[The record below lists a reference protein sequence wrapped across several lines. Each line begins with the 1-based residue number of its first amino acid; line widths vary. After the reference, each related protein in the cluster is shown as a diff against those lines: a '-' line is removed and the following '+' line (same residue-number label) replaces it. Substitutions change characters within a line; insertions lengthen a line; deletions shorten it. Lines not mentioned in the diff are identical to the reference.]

1 MTDLRMTVMPRR
13 DHRIQREGLGR
24 GARVCAVL
32 LIAVGAALQV
42 VAAGA
47 ATMTDR
53 IVAIVNKE
61 LIMLSELRAE
71 TSGEEQRIREQYR
84 GAELQRRLQQLE
96 YIALSRMIE
105 RRLQLQF
112 AQARGMEVSDEE
124 VSQAI
129 RQLEKQGERI
139 DESNPRE
146 RKALKEQLV
155 MMRLMDREVRGGIMV
170 LQPELERYYDSHQTR
185 FSLPGEYRISQILL
199 KQKASEEVPDFK
211 KRIQAVHASLKNGG
225 DFAEL
230 ALQHSESPEGV
241 KGGALGFV
249 RQGELEPEIER
260 VLSTLEAGQI
270 SAPIETVQGWH
281 IIRLDEKKP
290 SQFRPFAQVKNEI
303 QGLVHQ
309 QKTEDQYQRWI
320 GNIKNKSFIEIK
332 F

>member
-1 MTDLRMTVMPRR
+1 MMSHRR
-13 DHRIQREGLGR
+13 EAKRS
-24 GARVCAVL
+24 GARPARAFVGLFMA
-32 LIAVGAALQV
+32 AVGLLGFSWWAS
-42 VAAGA
+42 A

-71 TSGEEQRIREQYR
+71 TTGEEQRLREQYR
-84 GAELQRRLQQLE
+84 GQELQRRLQQLE
-96 YIALSRMIE
+96 FVALRRMIE

-112 AQARGMEVSDEE
+112 AQSRGMDVSDEE

-129 RQLEKQGERI
+129 RQLEKEGERV
-139 DESNPRE
+139 DESNPKE
-146 RKALKEQLV
+146 RKAIKEQLV

-170 LQPELERYYDSHQTR
+170 LQPELERYYNSHHSR
-185 FSLPGEYRISQILL
+185 FSLPEEYRISQILL
-199 KQKASEEVPDFK
+199 KQKASEEVKDFK
-211 KRIQAVHASLKNGG
+211 KRIQTVHQALKNGG
-225 DFAEL
+225 DFAEF
-230 ALQHSESPEGV
+230 ALQQSEGPESV

-260 VLSTLEAGQI
+260 VVSTLAIGQI
-270 SAPIETVQGWH
+270 SNPIESVQGWH

-303 QGLVHQ
+303 QGLVFQ

-320 GNIKNKSFIEIK
+320 GNIKSKAFIEVK

>member
-1 MTDLRMTVMPRR
+1 M
-13 DHRIQREGLGR
+13 
-24 GARVCAVL
+24 
-32 LIAVGAALQV
+32 LIAALMV
-42 VAAGA
+42 WLGLLGLLPSASA

-61 LIMLSELRAE
+61 LIMLSELRSE
-71 TSGEEQRIREQYR
+71 TVGEEQRLREQYK

-105 RRLQLQF
+105 RKLQLQF
-112 AQARGMEVSDEE
+112 AQARGMDVSEDEVN
-124 VSQAI
+124 QAI
-129 RQLEKQGERI
+129 RQLEKQGERV

-155 MMRLMDREVRGGIMV
+155 MMRVMDREVRGGIMV
-170 LQPELERYYDSHQTR
+170 LQSELERYYNSHQTR
-185 FSLPGEYRISQILL
+185 FSLPEEYRISQILL
-199 KQKASEEVPDFK
+199 KQKAAEGVKDFQ
-211 KRIQAVHASLKNGG
+211 KRIQTVHAALKNGG

-230 ALQHSESPEGV
+230 ALQQSEGAESV
-241 KGGALGFV
+241 RGGALGFV

-260 VLSTLEAGQI
+260 MVSGLEPGQI
-270 SAPIETVQGWH
+270 SVPIETTQGWH

-303 QGLVHQ
+303 QGLVYQ
-309 QKTEDQYQRWI
+309 QKTEDQYQRWM
-320 GNIKNKSFIEIK
+320 GDIKRKAFIEVK

>member
-1 MTDLRMTVMPRR
+1 MSRGTHVPAAPVGRSARSIAGALLL
-13 DHRIQREGLGR
+13 GLGVLSL
-24 GARVCAVL
+24 GASAS
-32 LIAVGAALQV
+32 
-42 VAAGA
+42 A

-71 TSGEEQRIREQYR
+71 TGGEEQRLREQYK

-105 RRLQLQF
+105 RKLQLQF
-112 AQARGMEVSDEE
+112 AQSRGMDVSEDEVN
-124 VSQAI
+124 QAI

-139 DESNPRE
+139 DDSNPRE

-155 MMRLMDREVRGGIMV
+155 MMRVMDREVRGGIMV
-170 LQPELERYYDSHQTR
+170 LQPELERYYNSHQTR
-185 FSLPGEYRISQILL
+185 FSLPEEYRISQILL
-199 KQKASEEVPDFK
+199 KQKAAEEVKDFK
-211 KRIQAVHASLKNGG
+211 KRIQTVHVSLKNGG
-225 DFAEL
+225 DFGEI
-230 ALQHSESPEGV
+230 ALQQSEGPESV

-260 VLSTLEAGQI
+260 VISTLETGQI

-303 QGLVHQ
+303 QGLVYQ

-320 GNIKNKSFIEIK
+320 GNIKNKAFIEIK

>member
-1 MTDLRMTVMPRR
+1 MSRGTHVPAAPVGRSARSIAGALLL
-13 DHRIQREGLGR
+13 GLGVLSL
-24 GARVCAVL
+24 GASAS
-32 LIAVGAALQV
+32 
-42 VAAGA
+42 A

-71 TSGEEQRIREQYR
+71 TGGEEQRLREQYK

-105 RRLQLQF
+105 RKLQLQF
-112 AQARGMEVSDEE
+112 AQSRGMDVSEDEVN
-124 VSQAI
+124 QAI

-139 DESNPRE
+139 DDSNPRE

-155 MMRLMDREVRGGIMV
+155 MMRVMDREVRGGIMV
-170 LQPELERYYDSHQTR
+170 LQPELERYYNSHQTR
-185 FSLPGEYRISQILL
+185 FSLPEEYRISQILL
-199 KQKASEEVPDFK
+199 KQKAAEEVKDFK
-211 KRIQAVHASLKNGG
+211 KRIQTVHASLKSGG
-225 DFAEL
+225 DFGEL
-230 ALQHSESPEGV
+230 ALQQSEGPESV

-260 VLSTLEAGQI
+260 VISTLDTGQI

-290 SQFRPFAQVKNEI
+290 SQFRPFAQVKSEI
-303 QGLVHQ
+303 QGLVYQ

-320 GNIKNKSFIEIK
+320 GNIKNKAFIEIK

>member
-1 MTDLRMTVMPRR
+1 MVCS
-13 DHRIQREGLGR
+13 GLILWS
-24 GARVCAVL
+24 L
-32 LIAVGAALQV
+32 LGPIRP
-42 VAAGA
+42 AGA

-61 LIMLSELRAE
+61 LIMQSEVRSE
-71 TSGEEQRIREQYR
+71 TAGEERRLREQYK
-84 GAELQRRLQQLE
+84 GAELQRRIQQLE

-105 RRLQLQF
+105 RKLQLQW
-112 AQARGMEVSDEE
+112 AQTRGMEVSEEE
-124 VSQAI
+124 VNQAI
-129 RQLEKQGERI
+129 RQLEKQGERV

-155 MMRLMDREVRGGIMV
+155 MMRVMDREVRSSIMV

-185 FSLPGEYRISQILL
+185 FSLPEEYRISQILL
-199 KQKASEEVPDFK
+199 KQKAAEEVKEFR
-211 KRIQAVHASLKNGG
+211 KRIASVRSALQNGG
-225 DFAEL
+225 DFAEI
-230 ALQHSESPEGV
+230 ALQQSEGAESV

-260 VLSTLEAGQI
+260 VVSGLGPGQI

-309 QKTEDQYQRWI
+309 QKTEDQYQRWM
-320 GNIKNKSFIEIK
+320 GDIKRKAFIEVK